1 MISFNNLFKLVG
13 NLLFASALLCAQ
25 QSVILRVSPGSAPLV
40 DATYGLNVVRSL
52 DIGGNVQLVA
62 FPDPAS
68 RSVFL
73 AAAALNP
80 LIVSAESEQQ
90 TAVDES
96 DSRSVAQNSIV
107 SGTVDPLVQ
116 GSPALVSYF
125 GNMVRQGYAGQPA
138 ALLINLPAAQAGFGA
153 GAALVAVIDSGVD
166 PDHPVLKGVF
176 VPGYD
181 FLTNTPGIPSEV
193 ADVSQ
198 STVALLDQVSQPV
211 VSSALEPLQLN
222 QSTVALLDQSTVA
235 LLDQSTVALLDSTQL
250 PKAFGHGTM
259 VAGLI
264 HLVAPG
270 VKIMP
275 LRAFH
280 SDGSGNISDIVSAI
294 YYATD
299 HGANVINMSFS
310 STVASPALTAAIQ
323 YALAHKV
330 ICVAAAGNLGRQ
342 IKVYPASIR
351 GVIGVGSTNGA
362 DRRSSFSDYDGG
374 SARTAAPG
382 EALITSYPRGNYAG
396 VWGTSFSAA
405 LVSGAVALGKSANPR
420 GSMGD
425 VGDALDS
432 GHRIS
437 DQGIGDARLDVL
449 AYLKCISNP

>member
-1 MISFNNLFKLVG
+1 MTSFKILFKLSAS
-13 NLLFASALLCAQ
+13 LLAAAAILCAQ
-25 QSVILRVSPGSAPLV
+25 QTVIVRVSPGSAALV
-40 DATYGLNVVRSL
+40 DATYGLTVVRSL
-52 DIGGNVQLVA
+52 DSSGNVQLIS
-62 FPDPAS
+62 FPDTVS
-68 RSVFL
+68 RGAFF

-90 TAVDES
+90 TEVGES
-96 DSRSVAQNSIV
+96 DSRSVAENSTV
-107 SGTVDPLVQ
+107 SGTVDPLVP
-116 GSPALVSYF
+116 GSSAPVSYF
-125 GNMVRQGYAGQPA
+125 GNMVRQGYAAQPA
-138 ALLINLPAAQAGFGA
+138 ALLINLPAAQAGFGP

-166 PDHPVLKGVF
+166 PDHPALKGVF

-181 FLTNTPGIPSEV
+181 FLTNTPGIPSEIS
-193 ADVSQ
+193 DVSQ

-235 LLDQSTVALLDSTQL
+235 LLDQSTVALLDSNQL

-259 VAGLI
+259 IAGLI

-270 VKIMP
+270 VQIMP
-275 LRAFH
+275 LRAFYA
-280 SDGSGNISDIVSAI
+280 DGSGNISDIVNAI

-310 STVASPALTAAIQ
+310 STSPSAALTAAIQ
-323 YALAHKV
+323 YAVAHKV
-330 ICVAAAGNLGRQ
+330 ICVAAAGNLGRE

-362 DRRSSFSDYDGG
+362 DLRSGFSNYDEG

-405 LVSGAVALGKSANPR
+405 LVSGTVALGKSASPR
-420 GSMGD
+420 GSMGK
-425 VGDALDS
+425 VGEALDK
-432 GHRIS
+432 GHKIS
-437 DQGIGDARLDVL
+437 DQGLGDARLDVL